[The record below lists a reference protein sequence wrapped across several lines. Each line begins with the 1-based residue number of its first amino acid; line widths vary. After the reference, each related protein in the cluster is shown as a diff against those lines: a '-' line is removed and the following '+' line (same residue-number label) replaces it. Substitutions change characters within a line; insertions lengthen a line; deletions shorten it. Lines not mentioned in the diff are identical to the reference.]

1 MIGLPPPDRSRFLAS
16 IAQRIS
22 PEQVEALFL
31 FGPLRQGALETG
43 VAVVAAS
50 QVPPVALGDAPV
62 AGIADS
68 PAEPDAPVAGIADSP
83 ADPPTRVRA
92 GSLTVLT
99 ATYRHTIKGPDR
111 GKWEFE
117 LLEHADAP
125 LVTVESVVR
134 GVQQRHDDGGEPER
148 IAIDELRAALAEGV
162 WTAPSR

>member
-16 IAQRIS
+16 IAQRIA
-22 PEQVEALFL
+22 PEHVGALFL
-31 FGPLRQGALETG
+31 FGPLRKGVLETG
-43 VAVVAAS
+43 VAVVATTRTE
-50 QVPPVALGDAPV
+50 PPVPVDVGGEAVEGDPV
-62 AGIADS
+62 
-68 PAEPDAPVAGIADSP
+68 PAS
-83 ADPPTRVRA
+83 RVRD

-162 WTAPSR
+162 WTAPAR